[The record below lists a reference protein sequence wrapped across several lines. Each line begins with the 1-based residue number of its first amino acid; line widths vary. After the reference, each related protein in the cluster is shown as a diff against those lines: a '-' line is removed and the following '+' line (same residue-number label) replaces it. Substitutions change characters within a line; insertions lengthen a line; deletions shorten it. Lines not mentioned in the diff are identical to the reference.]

1 MSEAR
6 KYSPMLEQYFG
17 MKGKHP
23 EAVLLARVGDFYE
36 AYGEDA
42 ETIARAL
49 QIALTSKE
57 AGGGQRVAM
66 AGVPHHALA
75 QYLARLVAQRYV
87 VALAEQLE
95 APQPNKLVRREVVRI
110 VTPGTLIEDQLLD
123 GKQNNY
129 LASVASID
137 GTFALAYADVSTG
150 YSAAT
155 AIGGESAYDEVLAE
169 LGRIGP
175 AEVVADLPAGVR
187 ATMATAIEQLG
198 ARLAS
203 VPLGLVETRDRGVI
217 DEFSL
222 DESLAIH
229 RALDALSAFVK
240 RTGIATSLRAVK
252 AGEEPAEHALRHPHV
267 YRRQAFLALDPSTRK
282 HLELTR
288 AQGQNP
294 RATLLA
300 TLDRCATSMG
310 SRLLGRWIAAP
321 LVERERIVARQDG
334 VQAFLDEPA
343 RREAVREILKGC
355 FDLERIAQKVRFR
368 RALPRDLASLRRT
381 LDIARPLRQV
391 TPPALASTV
400 ERIGD
405 FDEML
410 DDLQRNL
417 VDEPPAQLTDGG
429 VIRPE
434 AHPELAECVGLRTDA
449 RSKLSELE
457 ERERERTGIK
467 SLKVK
472 YASAFGYAIEIGK
485 SFTGSVPADYVRKQT
500 LTTGERYITP
510 ELKELELA
518 ISTAQGRQERLELQL
533 FDALLDRIAA
543 R

>member
-1 MSEAR
+1 
-6 KYSPMLEQYFG
+6 MLEQYFG

-129 LASVASID
+129 LAAVASID

-155 AIGGESAYDEVLAE
+155 AIGGENAYDEVLAE

-203 VPLGLVETRDRGVI
+203 VPLGLVEDARSRR
-217 DEFSL
+217 
-222 DESLAIH
+222 H
-229 RALDALSAFVK
+229 RRIL
-240 RTGIATSLRAVK
+240 TGRIAR
-252 AGEEPAEHALRHPHV
+252 
-267 YRRQAFLALDPSTRK
+267 DPS
-282 HLELTR
+282 R
-288 AQGQNP
+288 A
-294 RATLLA
+294 
-300 TLDRCATSMG
+300 
-310 SRLLGRWIAAP
+310 
-321 LVERERIVARQDG
+321 
-334 VQAFLDEPA
+334 
-343 RREAVREILKGC
+343 
-355 FDLERIAQKVRFR
+355 R
-368 RALPRDLASLRRT
+368 RAL
-381 LDIARPLRQV
+381 
-391 TPPALASTV
+391 
-400 ERIGD
+400 
-405 FDEML
+405 
-410 DDLQRNL
+410 
-417 VDEPPAQLTDGG
+417 G
-429 VIRPE
+429 VRE
-434 AHPELAECVGLRTDA
+434 AHRDRDVAA
-449 RSKLSELE
+449 R
-457 ERERERTGIK
+457 G
-467 SLKVK
+467 
-472 YASAFGYAIEIGK
+472 
-485 SFTGSVPADYVRKQT
+485 
-500 LTTGERYITP
+500 
-510 ELKELELA
+510 
-518 ISTAQGRQERLELQL
+518 QGR
-533 FDALLDRIAA
+533 
-543 R
+543 